1 MYEWICFMNDSDCTL
16 VLCPFVPVSPPAFT
30 RLEHY
35 LHCTPLPEGVRV
47 MKRQGNERNQTKSS
61 SSKGNDSTRKTS
73 ENVKTS
79 ERGQSRSNRSA
90 YVEIRMEKRISCGR
104 KTEKAKG
111 GGESNWI

>member
-1 MYEWICFMNDSDCTL
+1 MNDSDCTL

-61 SSKGNDSTRKTS
+61 SSKGNDSARKTS
-73 ENVKTS
+73 ENVKN
-79 ERGQSRSNRSA
+79 EREGTEPEQQ
-90 YVEIRMEKRISCGR
+90 VGIRRDKDGKKNKLREKDREGKGR
-104 KTEKAKG
+104 RGK
-111 GGESNWI
+111 